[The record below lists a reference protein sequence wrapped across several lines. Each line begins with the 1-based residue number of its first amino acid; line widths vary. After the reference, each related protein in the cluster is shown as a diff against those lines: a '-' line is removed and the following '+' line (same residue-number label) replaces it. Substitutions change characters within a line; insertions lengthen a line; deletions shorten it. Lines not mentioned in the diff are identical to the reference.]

1 MGVIIKVRERFG
13 AVLVGVISLAIIS
26 FLLMD
31 ALSSNNNLLSG
42 QDTTAGLID
51 GEEISIQEYEQRVQ
65 EAIENY
71 KLSNQVNAVDEQT
84 MNSIRQQTW
93 DDYVSDVIYTKE
105 FQELGIDLTADE
117 LFDLIQGENPHPAVV
132 QSFSDPN
139 TGQFDKNQVL
149 RFLQNLDN
157 DQTGETRTRWLN
169 FEKFLKKD
177 RLQTKY
183 NVAISKGIHIPDP
196 IAEAN
201 YKVSETSIDID
212 FVFLPYSDIPDAE
225 IEISDADLENYL
237 KANQSDFIQEKSR
250 TIQYV
255 SFPIYPSSEDT
266 AAAFAWIEEHKAKFK
281 AANNDSTF
289 LKLYSDS
296 RLDGNYYEKDQLRS
310 SFADSIFESEQGT
323 FIGPYFENGAYVV
336 AKLQDRKMI
345 PDSVKVSH
353 ILLTVTTQQELES
366 KRALADSLAEL
377 VREGVDFKKLAGRYS
392 QDEATKFSAGSWGW
406 VEPGEK
412 FQTINRALFY
422 QMEEGDVKVVGSDRG
437 FHVIKADKST
447 LSREAVRVGFLK
459 RNITPSIETERSVYR
474 DANEFLG
481 QYNTAEKFK
490 SADEE
495 YSVRKAENIKINNN
509 SITGIG
515 SAREI
520 VRWAYTTNPGEVSN
534 VFALDDSYV
543 VALLENA
550 KEKGP
555 AKVKDVRSQLE
566 LAVKREKKA
575 AILSPKLEGSDLQS
589 IADKNSVSV
598 KSASGLSF
606 SNNFITGVG
615 LETKVV
621 NKLLALEENSLSE
634 PLAGN
639 NGVFRAKVTAKSV
652 PASLSN
658 YAQQKMQMTTQF
670 QTGLQAKV
678 TEALKK
684 ASDVKDERYKFY

>member
-345 PDSVKVSH
+345 PDSVKASH

-406 VEPGEK
+406 VEPNEK

-447 LSREAVRVGFLK
+447 PSREAVRVGFLK